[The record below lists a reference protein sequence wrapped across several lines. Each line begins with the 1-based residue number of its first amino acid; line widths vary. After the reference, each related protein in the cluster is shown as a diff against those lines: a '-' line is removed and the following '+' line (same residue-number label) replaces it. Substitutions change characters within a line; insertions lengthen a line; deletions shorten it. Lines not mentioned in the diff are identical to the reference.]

1 MPDPFEQMKLPP
13 APIDPDPIFAAHLRA
28 RLDQALRKPKGTTMP
43 NLELQERGVAT
54 SGRATISPYL
64 AVAGAESALEWYADA
79 FGARIVGDPIVMPD
93 GRIGHAELDIAG
105 ALLQLAE
112 ENPAMGVTAPVPG
125 HGATVTINLEIDDV
139 DAVLER
145 AVSLGADL
153 ERPPADYAYGRNG
166 VVRDPFGH
174 RWLIS
179 GSPVPIGPRHG
190 DVGYVSLW
198 IPDVERAASFFSRV
212 LGWRY
217 RPAGGSPGRQVEGLS
232 LHHGLWGGEA
242 HSTLF
247 CCFAVDSLD
256 DAVQRVRNAGGHAEE
271 PLLEP
276 YGLISSCTD
285 DQGVRFAL
293 FEPPGGV
300 AHGEPT
306 SRNGSVPGD
315 LAYVTMEVVDSARAR
330 AFYSSVLGWS
340 VTPGRVADGW
350 QVEGVSPMVGLS
362 GGHEVAT
369 TVPMYRVDDVEAAV
383 RAIRDAGGSSTD
395 PEHFPYGITATCT
408 DDQGTRFYVGQ
419 L

>member
-1 MPDPFEQMKLPP
+1 MPDPFEQMKLAT
-13 APIDPDPIFAAHLRA
+13 APIDPDPIFAARLRT
-28 RLDQALRKPKGTTMP
+28 RLDQALRQSKGTNMA
-43 NLELQERGVAT
+43 NLELQDRAGAPSRG
-54 SGRATISPYL
+54 ATISPYL
-64 AVAGAESALEWYADA
+64 AVAGAESALEWYAEA

-112 ENPAMGVTAPVPG
+112 ENPGMGVAAPVRG
-125 HGATVTINLEIDDV
+125 HGATVTIHLEIDDV
-139 DAVLER
+139 DGVLGR

-153 ERPPADYAYGRNG
+153 ERPAADYAYGRNG

-179 GSPVPIGPRHG
+179 GSMVPIGPRHG
-190 DVGYVSLW
+190 DIGYVSLW
-198 IPDVERAASFFSRV
+198 VPDVDRAASFFSRV

-217 RPAGGSPGRQVEGLS
+217 RPAGGPRARQVEGLS

-242 HSTLF
+242 HNTLF
-247 CCFAVDSLD
+247 CCFAVDSVD
-256 DAVQRVRNAGGHAEE
+256 DAVERVRDAGGTAEE
-271 PLLEP
+271 PALEP
-276 YGLISSCTD
+276 YGLISGCTD
-285 DQGVRFAL
+285 DQGVPLAL

-306 SRNGSVPGD
+306 SHNGAVPGD
-315 LAYVTMEVVDSARAR
+315 LAYVTMEVVDSVRTR
-330 AFYSSVLGWS
+330 AFYASVLGWS
-340 VTPGRVADGW
+340 FTPGRASDGW
-350 QVEGVSPMVGLS
+350 QVVGASPMVGLA

-369 TVPMYRVDDVEAAV
+369 TLPMYRVDDVEAAV
-383 RAIRDAGGSSTD
+383 GAIRDAGGTCTD
-395 PEHFPYGITATCT
+395 PERFPYGVTATCT